1 MTGRRILIAAGLVG
15 GLAAVALAAAWLVFV
30 DDSPTPL
37 TKAQGAFYSAP
48 ADIPK
53 QLGTVIRS
61 QPEAVA
67 TVIGAPVGTKAVRVL
82 YASSDFRTGA
92 PIAVSGT
99 VYVPPHPARG
109 RPVVAWAHGTTGVA
123 STCAPSL
130 DASPG
135 APLVAGIGDFL
146 KAGWI
151 VTATDYPGLGTQGP
165 HPYLVGTSEG
175 RAVLDSIRAAQ
186 ALQLA
191 SAGRTA
197 VIWGH
202 SQGGGAAL
210 WAAQLQPKY
219 APELH
224 LIGTAAAAPASE
236 LAPLMRAQGDSL
248 TGQLIGSLVLWS
260 WSKTVPGADIDAVT
274 SADAR
279 ELINSVAAGCTTT
292 SSSLVKALAPAA
304 LEKLTKAINIERILS
319 NPGWA
324 ASLSAN
330 SVPLLSSG
338 PPLFIAQGTN
348 DTVVH
353 PSVTSAVVS
362 TLCARGRNVV
372 YRPLP
377 GATHNQAGTE
387 AAPQAVAWA
396 VRLLAGNP
404 PESNCG
410 K

>member
-1 MTGRRILIAAGLVG
+1 MTARRILIAVG
-15 GLAAVALAAAWLVFV
+15 TVAAVAAAAVAVAWIVFV
-30 DDSPTPL
+30 DDSPTPQ
-37 TKAQGAFYSAP
+37 TTAQGAFYMAP

-61 QPEAVA
+61 QPTAVA
-67 TVIGAPVGTKAVRVL
+67 KVINAPVGTKAVRVL
-82 YASSDFRTGA
+82 YSSSNFHTGA

-99 VYVPPHPARG
+99 VYVPPKSASG
-109 RPVVAWAHGTTGVA
+109 RPVAAWAHGTTGVA
-123 STCAPSL
+123 SPCAPSL

-151 VTATDYPGLGTQGP
+151 VTATDYPGLGTEGP
-165 HPYLVGTSEG
+165 HPYLVGASEG
-175 RAVLDSIRAAQ
+175 RAVLDSIRAARN
-186 ALQLA
+186 LKLA
-191 SAGRTA
+191 SAGSTA
-197 VIWGH
+197 VAWGH

-210 WAAQLQPKY
+210 WAAQLQPTY
-219 APELH
+219 APELN

-236 LAPLMRAQGDSL
+236 LPPLMRAQGDSL

-260 WSKTVPGADIDAVT
+260 WSKTLPGAELDAVT

-279 ELINSVAAGCTTT
+279 KLIDSVAAGCSTT
-292 SSSLVKALAPAA
+292 SSSLVKELPAAA
-304 LEKLTKAINIERILS
+304 LEKLTNSIDIERILR

-324 ASLSAN
+324 ANLSGN
-330 SVPLLSSG
+330 SVPLTSSG
-338 PPLFIAQGTN
+338 PPLFIAQGSK

-353 PSVTSAVVS
+353 PSVTSAVVT

-377 GATHNQAGTE
+377 GATHNQAGIE

-396 VRLLAGNP
+396 GRLLAGNP
-404 PESNCG
+404 PESNCSH
-410 K
+410 

>member
-1 MTGRRILIAAGLVG
+1 M
-15 GLAAVALAAAWLVFV
+15 ALAATALAVAWIASV
-30 DDSPTPL
+30 DDSPTPQ
-37 TKAQGAFYSAP
+37 TKAQGEFYVAP
-48 ADIPK
+48 AKVPK
-53 QLGTVIRS
+53 RLGTVIRS
-61 QPEAVA
+61 QPESVA
-67 TVIGAPVGTKAVRVL
+67 KVIGAPAGTKAMRIL
-82 YASSDFRTGA
+82 YSSSNFQTGA

-99 VYVPPHPARG
+99 VYVPPHFAGG
-109 RPVVAWAHGTTGVA
+109 RPVAAWAHGTTGVA
-123 STCAPSL
+123 SPCAPSL
-130 DASPG
+130 DQNPG

-186 ALQLA
+186 DLPLAL
-191 SAGRTA
+191 AGRKA

-219 APELH
+219 APDLQ

-236 LAPLMRAQGDSL
+236 LPPLMRAQGNSL

-260 WSKTVPGADIDAVT
+260 WSKTVPGADLEAVT

-279 ELINSVAAGCTTT
+279 DLINSVAAGCSTT
-292 SSSLVKALAPAA
+292 SSSLVKALPPAA

-319 NPGWA
+319 NPSWA

-330 SVPLLSSG
+330 SVPLTSTG
-338 PPLFIAQGTN
+338 PPLFIAQGTK

-353 PSVTSAVVS
+353 PSVTRAVVT
-362 TLCARGRNVV
+362 TLCARGRSVV

-387 AAPQAVAWA
+387 AAPQVVAWA
-396 VRLLAGNP
+396 ARLLAGDP
-404 PESNCG
+404 AESNCNS
-410 K
+410 